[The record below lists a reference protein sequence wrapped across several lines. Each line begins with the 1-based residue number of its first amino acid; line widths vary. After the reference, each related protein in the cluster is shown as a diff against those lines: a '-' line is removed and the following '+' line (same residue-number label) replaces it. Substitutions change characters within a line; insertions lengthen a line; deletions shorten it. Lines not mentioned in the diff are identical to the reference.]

1 MIESPKAYVAAVVL
15 GTLTASFA
23 LNVIANLLAQYI
35 IERRKAA

>member
-1 MIESPKAYVAAVVL
+1 MIENPKQYVLAVVL

-35 IERRKAA
+35 TDRLKAA